1 MNQCIVFVNNAK
13 KCEPLCYQIQNQ
25 LQIPC
30 LYVNS
35 QMDLEK
41 RSVVFHDFSTQKARI
56 LVTTDLYTRGID
68 IRTVNI
74 VINFEVPLSSDMYLH
89 RIGRCGRFG
98 HKGLAITF
106 MAGDIEKN
114 RFLQIDSEISTP
126 QQ

>member
-1 MNQCIVFVNNAK
+1 MLPDTKSATNTMPV
-13 KCEPLCYQIQNQ
+13 CEFADGLGKEIGCVPRL
-25 LQIPC
+25 
-30 LYVNS
+30 
-35 QMDLEK
+35 
-41 RSVVFHDFSTQKARI
+41 STQKARI